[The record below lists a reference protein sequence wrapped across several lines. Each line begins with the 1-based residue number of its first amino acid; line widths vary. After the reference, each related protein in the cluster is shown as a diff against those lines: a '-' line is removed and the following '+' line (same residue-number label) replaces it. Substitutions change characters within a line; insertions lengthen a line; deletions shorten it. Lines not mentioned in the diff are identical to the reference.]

1 MSRNPM
7 LNGKAIITIA
17 VVSAITTA
25 AMSRLA
31 AARKVG

>member
-17 VVSAITTA
+17 VVSAITTV
-25 AMSRLA
+25 AMTHLA